1 MKRLFLFLLTN
12 LAVIFVLS
20 ISLRLLGVERI
31 LDEQGIGINLNALL
45 ARSGRR
51 SI

>member
-20 ISLRLLGVERI
+20 ISLRLLGVGRI
-31 LDEQGIGINLNALL
+31 LDE
-45 ARSGRR
+45 
-51 SI
+51 